1 MPAPVPSPMRRRL
14 LPPLLSAY
22 RTLPSAPASP
32 RYRFHTALTAP
43 SQPAPEK
50 RSGRHSDAVH
60 PSTVRKMPDHTE
72 SPTQPP
78 PKAASVHNICDPA
91 CEKNL
96 LLNKKANNG
105 NARSPNVRNPGTGLQ
120 ITAMWSAVIARSAKY
135 LRAEALRWRRVKTAL
150 SIPSD
155 FSFCFSLIR
164 SFIALS
170 SLRFLSILSLFHQII
185 LNISPAVHPHFSIPF
200 FSISPIFPFSF
211 STLSPHL
218 FSLFSLIKKS
228 SFSL

>member
-96 LLNKKANNG
+96 LLIKRQTMETPDPQMSG
-105 NARSPNVRNPGTGLQ
+105 IPEPVCRSPQCGLPSSPG
-120 ITAMWSAVIARSAKY
+120 V
-135 LRAEALRWRRVKTAL
+135 
-150 SIPSD
+150 
-155 FSFCFSLIR
+155 
-164 SFIALS
+164 
-170 SLRFLSILSLFHQII
+170 
-185 LNISPAVHPHFSIPF
+185 LNI
-200 FSISPIFPFSF
+200 
-211 STLSPHL
+211 
-218 FSLFSLIKKS
+218 
-228 SFSL
+228 